1 MKALSIKQPWAWLIV
16 NGYKDIEN
24 RDWAT
29 TFRGPVLIHAGKKPD
44 DIALQYNGQK
54 EEFYPLTDSM
64 QKFLRDRQLGDI
76 LHQMYHAHYP
86 ENTFNFGGIVGV
98 ATITGCVGRSDSPWF
113 VGEYGFVL
121 KDARPL
127 PFVPLRG
134 QLGFFDVPDEI
145 VAQLSLPALI

>member
-16 NGYKDIEN
+16 NGFKDIEN

-29 TFRGPVLIHAGKKPD
+29 TIRGPVLIHAGKQPD
-44 DIALQYNGQK
+44 DIATQYVGKGREK
-54 EEFYPLTDSM
+54 EFHPLADPM
-64 QKFLRDRQLGDI
+64 QKFLAQRGLGDL
-76 LHQMYHAHYP
+76 LHKMYHAHYP
-86 ENTFNFGGIVGV
+86 ENTFEFGGIVGIV
-98 ATITGCVGRSDSPWF
+98 TIAGCVGRSSSPWF

-134 QLGFFDVPDEI
+134 QLGLFDVPSEI
-145 VAQLSLPALI
+145 LEKLAL